1 MINIYKKI
9 IENYINTT
17 LNPSI
22 IKDYA
27 SNNNFNISSSE
38 SIILYNFIK
47 ENYKSILN
55 GNSEVLFKLK
65 LLIREDLY
73 EEVEKLYSK
82 LGRKSIDPVVL
93 IKIHIL
99 KFLFHVLFSL
109 YLFVMAIEM
118 WVRYVHLKEFVN
130 IRRGKYL
137 FLGFVAI
144 VVGLLLI
151 FNPGGVILTYLKVTG
166 VYLILVSLL
175 YFSLCFHFLKNR
187 S

>member
-1 MINIYKKI
+1 MINIIKKI

-55 GNSEVLFKLK
+55 GNIEVLLKLK

-73 EEVEKLYSK
+73 EEVIKLYNYYK
-82 LGRKSIDPVVL
+82 N
-93 IKIHIL
+93 
-99 KFLFHVLFSL
+99 KFF
-109 YLFVMAIEM
+109 
-118 WVRYVHLKEFVN
+118 
-130 IRRGKYL
+130 
-137 FLGFVAI
+137 
-144 VVGLLLI
+144 
-151 FNPGGVILTYLKVTG
+151 
-166 VYLILVSLL
+166 
-175 YFSLCFHFLKNR
+175 
-187 S
+187 

>member
-1 MINIYKKI
+1 MINIIKKI

-73 EEVEKLYSK
+73 EEVIKLYNYYK
-82 LGRKSIDPVVL
+82 N
-93 IKIHIL
+93 
-99 KFLFHVLFSL
+99 KFF
-109 YLFVMAIEM
+109 
-118 WVRYVHLKEFVN
+118 
-130 IRRGKYL
+130 
-137 FLGFVAI
+137 
-144 VVGLLLI
+144 
-151 FNPGGVILTYLKVTG
+151 
-166 VYLILVSLL
+166 
-175 YFSLCFHFLKNR
+175 
-187 S
+187 

>member
-55 GNSEVLFKLK
+55 GNSEVLLKLK

-73 EEVEKLYSK
+73 EEVIKLYNYYK
-82 LGRKSIDPVVL
+82 N
-93 IKIHIL
+93 
-99 KFLFHVLFSL
+99 KFF
-109 YLFVMAIEM
+109 
-118 WVRYVHLKEFVN
+118 
-130 IRRGKYL
+130 
-137 FLGFVAI
+137 
-144 VVGLLLI
+144 
-151 FNPGGVILTYLKVTG
+151 
-166 VYLILVSLL
+166 
-175 YFSLCFHFLKNR
+175 
-187 S
+187 

>member
-55 GNSEVLFKLK
+55 GNNEVLLKLK
-65 LLIREDLY
+65 LLIRKDLY
-73 EEVEKLYSK
+73 EEVIKLYNYYK
-82 LGRKSIDPVVL
+82 N
-93 IKIHIL
+93 
-99 KFLFHVLFSL
+99 KFF
-109 YLFVMAIEM
+109 
-118 WVRYVHLKEFVN
+118 
-130 IRRGKYL
+130 
-137 FLGFVAI
+137 
-144 VVGLLLI
+144 
-151 FNPGGVILTYLKVTG
+151 
-166 VYLILVSLL
+166 
-175 YFSLCFHFLKNR
+175 
-187 S
+187 

>member
-55 GNSEVLFKLK
+55 GNSEVLLKLK

-73 EEVEKLYSK
+73 EEGIKLYNYYK
-82 LGRKSIDPVVL
+82 N
-93 IKIHIL
+93 
-99 KFLFHVLFSL
+99 KFF
-109 YLFVMAIEM
+109 
-118 WVRYVHLKEFVN
+118 
-130 IRRGKYL
+130 
-137 FLGFVAI
+137 
-144 VVGLLLI
+144 
-151 FNPGGVILTYLKVTG
+151 
-166 VYLILVSLL
+166 
-175 YFSLCFHFLKNR
+175 
-187 S
+187 

>member
-1 MINIYKKI
+1 MINIIKKI

-55 GNSEVLFKLK
+55 GNSEVLLKLK

-73 EEVEKLYSK
+73 EEVIKLYNYYK
-82 LGRKSIDPVVL
+82 N
-93 IKIHIL
+93 
-99 KFLFHVLFSL
+99 KFF
-109 YLFVMAIEM
+109 
-118 WVRYVHLKEFVN
+118 
-130 IRRGKYL
+130 
-137 FLGFVAI
+137 
-144 VVGLLLI
+144 
-151 FNPGGVILTYLKVTG
+151 
-166 VYLILVSLL
+166 
-175 YFSLCFHFLKNR
+175 
-187 S
+187 

>member
-1 MINIYKKI
+1 MINIIKKI

-55 GNSEVLFKLK
+55 GNSEVLLKLK

-73 EEVEKLYSK
+73 EEVIKLYNYYK
-82 LGRKSIDPVVL
+82 K
-93 IKIHIL
+93 
-99 KFLFHVLFSL
+99 
-109 YLFVMAIEM
+109 
-118 WVRYVHLKEFVN
+118 
-130 IRRGKYL
+130 KY
-137 FLGFVAI
+137 F
-144 VVGLLLI
+144 
-151 FNPGGVILTYLKVTG
+151 
-166 VYLILVSLL
+166 
-175 YFSLCFHFLKNR
+175 
-187 S
+187 

>member
-73 EEVEKLYSK
+73 EEVIKLYNYYK
-82 LGRKSIDPVVL
+82 N
-93 IKIHIL
+93 
-99 KFLFHVLFSL
+99 KFF
-109 YLFVMAIEM
+109 
-118 WVRYVHLKEFVN
+118 
-130 IRRGKYL
+130 
-137 FLGFVAI
+137 
-144 VVGLLLI
+144 
-151 FNPGGVILTYLKVTG
+151 
-166 VYLILVSLL
+166 
-175 YFSLCFHFLKNR
+175 
-187 S
+187 

>member
-55 GNSEVLFKLK
+55 GNSEVLLKLK
-65 LLIREDLY
+65 PLIREDLY
-73 EEVEKLYSK
+73 EEVIKLYNYYK
-82 LGRKSIDPVVL
+82 N
-93 IKIHIL
+93 
-99 KFLFHVLFSL
+99 KFF
-109 YLFVMAIEM
+109 
-118 WVRYVHLKEFVN
+118 
-130 IRRGKYL
+130 
-137 FLGFVAI
+137 
-144 VVGLLLI
+144 
-151 FNPGGVILTYLKVTG
+151 
-166 VYLILVSLL
+166 
-175 YFSLCFHFLKNR
+175 
-187 S
+187 